1 MFTESDVLTTLGRVG
16 SVVSGLC
23 SINTLIFSKQF
34 QILLMQ
40 GEGPTCGDLTGLS
53 SVNKDGS

>member
-40 GEGPTCGDLTGLS
+40 GEGPTCLS

>member
-1 MFTESDVLTTLGRVG
+1 MFTESDVLTTLGRVGSVG

-40 GEGPTCGDLTGLS
+40 GEGPTCLS